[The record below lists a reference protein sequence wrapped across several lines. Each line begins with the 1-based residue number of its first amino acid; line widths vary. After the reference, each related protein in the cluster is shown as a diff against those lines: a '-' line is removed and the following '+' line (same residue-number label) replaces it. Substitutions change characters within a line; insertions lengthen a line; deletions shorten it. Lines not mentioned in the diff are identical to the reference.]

1 MTIPEPIITHY
12 LTYSQEC
19 GSSPLSR
26 RTLLRILTLFSASVR
41 KSLQGLDYISSAGSH
56 AFDDLADVVNRLG
69 DEFMGMTWAREQKER
84 LKSAKRYLKVDFKV
98 KLKVLYDMHV

>member
-1 MTIPEPIITHY
+1 MWLHSIEPKN
-12 LTYSQEC
+12 
-19 GSSPLSR
+19 
-26 RTLLRILTLFSASVR
+26 TLENPDCFLHLCT
-41 KSLQGLDYISSAGSH
+41 KSLQGLHYISSAGSQ

-98 KLKVLYDMHV
+98 KLKVLYNMHVYRS